1 MVATPLDGKDHI
13 QMNFNIKGKSHTF
26 KIHKNRFEKTV
37 DGIDKMVHSGRHDV
51 ESITRKFGSHFVDK
65 PTATVEPVKSK
76 AKKTAD
82 VVKSIAGPSNSSFD
96 KKAHVA
102 KHVNEYPQL
111 SASAIA
117 KTSAATSGGHL
128 SYANAYFYARK
139 LKSAK

>member
-65 PTATVEPVKSK
+65 PTAAVEPTKSK
-76 AKKTAD
+76 AKKVAD
-82 VVKSIAGPSNSSFD
+82 VVRSVAGPSNSNFD

-102 KHVNEYPQL
+102 KYFHQNPSSGTGTL
-111 SASAIA
+111 AKSA
-117 KTSAATSGGHL
+117 AATSGGNL
-128 SYANAYFYARK
+128 TYANAFYL
-139 LKSAK
+139 LKKMRTA